1 MATSS
6 YHHGDLRAALIAAG
20 VEALENDAS
29 PALSLRALAKECG
42 ATPAAAYRHFPSKDA
57 LLGAIAASGFA
68 DLVQRFGTRP
78 DPPISVSA
86 HAPAG
91 DLVAFGLAY
100 VQFAR
105 DRPAM
110 FRLMFGGSY
119 GDEAPVGSDAQPG
132 GQAFGMLCAAASRAI
147 GKPEDDPAV
156 LRSAVHAWSLV
167 HGYAMLDLDGRLPPG
182 TRDEGFFVAML
193 KHTDTTG

>member
-1 MATSS
+1 MATFS
-6 YHHGDLRAALIAAG
+6 YHHGDLAAALIAAG
-20 VEALENDAS
+20 VEALEDGES
-29 PALSLRALAKECG
+29 PALSLRALAKKCG

-68 DLVQRFGTRP
+68 DLVERFGAQL
-78 DPPISVSA
+78 DPSA
-86 HAPAG
+86 TASADEPAA
-91 DLVAFGLAY
+91 DLVAFGLVY

-119 GDEAPVGSDAQPG
+119 GSEEPVGSDAGPG
-132 GQAFGMLCAAASRAI
+132 GQAFGMLRAAASRAI
-147 GKPEDDPAV
+147 GKPEEDPTV

-167 HGYAMLDLDGRLPPG
+167 HGYAMLDLDDRLPPG
-182 TRDEGFFVAML
+182 AKDESFFVAML
-193 KHTDTTG
+193 KPIDAGG

>member
-1 MATSS
+1 MAASS

-29 PALSLRALAKECG
+29 PTLSLRALARQCG
-42 ATPAAAYRHFPSKDA
+42 ASPAAAYRHFPSKGA

-68 DLVQRFGTRP
+68 DLVERFAAQL
-78 DPPISVSA
+78 DPSIA
-86 HAPAG
+86 APAHEPAA
-91 DLVAFGLAY
+91 DLVGLGLIY
-100 VQFAR
+100 VRFAR

-119 GDEAPVGSDAQPG
+119 APGEAVGADAQPG
-132 GQAFGMLCAAASRAI
+132 EQAFGVLRAAASRAI

-156 LRSAVHAWSLV
+156 LRSTVHAWSLV
-167 HGYAMLDLDGRLPPG
+167 HGYAMLDLDGRLPSG
-182 TRDEGFFVAML
+182 TQDESFFVAML
-193 KHTDTTG
+193 ESTEHQR